1 MTRQEFIDDI
11 TTFYELYS
19 FCSDEDIYG
28 ILDDYF
34 DGDNL
39 DEEVEYDIGENRD
52 IGWRDMRDYLSDIDT
67 GCDFYER
74 CGSFEYYG
82 YSNCGDKFEELKAAV
97 LSEADDRDLFENEFG
112 EGEDDDPQME
122 LEELWFEEREA
133 V

>member
-1 MTRQEFIDDI
+1 MTRQEFIDDV

-19 FCSDEDIYG
+19 FCSDEEIYG
-28 ILDDYF
+28 VLDNYF
-34 DGDNL
+34 DGGDL
-39 DEEVEYDIGENRD
+39 DEEVEYDLGENRD
-52 IGWRDMRDYLSDIDT
+52 ISWRDLSDYLSDIDT

-82 YSNCGDKFEELKAAV
+82 YGNCGDTFEELKQEV
-97 LSEADDRDLFENEFG
+97 LDIADERGLFEKE
-112 EGEDDDPQME
+112 EEDETDEPQME